1 MRVVAKIARPLDNA
15 GNLKAIASVT
25 LEDSFVVHGVKV
37 LESQKGLFVAMP
49 STEFNSEYKDI
60 CHPTTKEL
68 REDISKAVLD
78 AYAKTKEVSHERG

>member
-15 GNLKAIASVT
+15 GNLKAIASIT

-78 AYAKTKEVSHERG
+78 AYAKTREVSHERG